1 MSGTSSAAAMDR
13 IYRHQRLIYD
23 LTRKYYLLGRDQML
37 DALAPEAGQTVLEIG
52 CGTGR
57 NLVAA
62 ARRYPQAHIHGFDI
76 SGEMLETAAGSM
88 ARAGLTC
95 RIRLA
100 QADATRF
107 ETQALFGQAGFD
119 RIFISYTLSMIPD
132 WRAALEQAVLAL
144 NPGGQLHIVD
154 FGQQAGLPA
163 WFRKALFAWL
173 ARFSVHPD
181 AGLAQAL
188 DSVSARHGLR
198 LSVSH
203 PWRGYAH
210 LAALVRP

>member
-1 MSGTSSAAAMDR
+1 MSGEGSAAAMDR

-23 LTRKYYLLGRDQML
+23 ITRKYYLLGRDQML
-37 DALAPEAGQTVLEIG
+37 DALAPGPGQSVLEIG

-62 ARRYPQAHIHGFDI
+62 ARRYPQAHIHGFDV
-76 SGEMLETAAGSM
+76 SGEMLETAAGSTG
-88 ARAGLTC
+88 RAGLTG

-100 QADATRF
+100 QADATGF
-107 ETQALFGQAGFD
+107 EAQALFGRAGFD

-132 WRAALEQAVLAL
+132 WRAVLDQAVLAL
-144 NPGGQLHIVD
+144 NPGGRLHIVD
-154 FGQQAGLPA
+154 FGQQAGLPD
-163 WFRKALFAWL
+163 WFRMALFAWL

-181 AGLAQAL
+181 PGLEQAL
-188 DSVSARHGLR
+188 GKLSERHGLG
-198 LSVSH
+198 LSLSH
-203 PWRGYAH
+203 PWRGYAC

>member
-1 MSGTSSAAAMDR
+1 MSTAGSAAAMDR

-23 LTRKYYLLGRDQML
+23 VTRKYYLLGRDQML
-37 DALAPEAGQTVLEIG
+37 EELAPGPGQTVLEIG

-62 ARRYPQAHIHGFDI
+62 ARRYPQAQIRGFDV
-76 SGEMLETAAGSM
+76 SGEMLETARGAI
-88 ARAGLTC
+88 ARARLTG

-107 ETQALFGQAGFD
+107 ETHALFGEAGFD

-132 WRAALEQAVLAL
+132 WRAVLERAALAL
-144 NPGGQLHIVD
+144 NPGGRLHIVD
-154 FGQQAGLPA
+154 FGQQARLPA
-163 WFRKALFAWL
+163 WFRRMLFAWL

-181 AGLAQAL
+181 GALETALASLCA
-188 DSVSARHGLR
+188 AHGLR
-198 LSVSH
+198 LSVAR
-203 PWRGYAH
+203 PWRGYAVS
-210 LAALVRP
+210 AVIERP